1 MDWVHRMLP
10 GFPIVLST
18 APSAL
23 EELILILLGLSLISV
38 SATCFVCLRIY
49 SFLLFLF
56 LLDLFKAMIGR
67 IIFL

>member
-38 SATCFVCLRIY
+38 SATCLFEDLH
-49 SFLLFLF
+49 FLLFLF

>member
-1 MDWVHRMLP
+1 MLP